1 MARTTEQ
8 VLREMLGTQAIQ
20 IASLVSENETLKE
33 ELAQTKPLAEVPRR
47 DDQAQTG

>member
-1 MARTTEQ
+1 MARTIEQ
-8 VLREMLGTQAIQ
+8 VLREMLGVKDIQ
-20 IASLVSENETLKE
+20 IATLVSENEALKE